1 MLSERFVTFYRAPQS
16 KYSRLLT
23 GLAGLAKWTLISL
36 MAQAKDWYGCRS
48 HHSRCPTRKR
58 RSLRL
63 ARHRRS
69 YRRWDNCKCSHS
81 RLPRKYLACLRVVF
95 GIAAA
100 VVPIVA
106 IQHCKR
112 HFPTQDRSRQPAR
125 ARHPV
130 AKRGSR
136 NKPNPPPPKPLPF
149 PFPSFSS
156 PPASRSANPLVP
168 HRSAP
173 AKSTSPTPPPNLPKI
188 LAFRTGAP
196 RSRSV
201 VARFPV

>member
-1 MLSERFVTFYRAPQS
+1 MTKHTAWYALRTRSLQEPKAHVLSERFVTFYRAPQS

-69 YRRWDNCKCSHS
+69 YRRWHNCKCSHS
-81 RLPRKYLACLRVVF
+81 RLKYLACPRVVF

-106 IQHCKR
+106 TQHCKR
-112 HFPTQDRSRQPAR
+112 HFPTQDRSRKPTR

-136 NKPNPPPPKPLPF
+136 NKPNPPFSPLGYHI
-149 PFPSFSS
+149 SS
-156 PPASRSANPLVP
+156 
-168 HRSAP
+168 
-173 AKSTSPTPPPNLPKI
+173 I
-188 LAFRTGAP
+188 
-196 RSRSV
+196 
-201 VARFPV
+201 